1 MTDIHFADPR
11 FPQDAQFALRVEQGT
26 LGPMAP
32 QGSTILC
39 LDIVGDFAP
48 EVGDTVLVKVYGEG
62 EGEDATSGRF
72 ELRRYNGDGAE
83 RLTTPL
89 VGEASAEDD
98 DFIVMGVVLRI
109 EKPVMTPRIA
119 LVH

>member
-1 MTDIHFADPR
+1 MTEMQFADPR
-11 FPQDAQFALRVEQGT
+11 FPREAQFALRVEQGT

-39 LDIVGDFAP
+39 LDIVDDFAP
-48 EVGDTVLVKVYGEG
+48 EEGDTVLVKVYDDA
-62 EGEDATSGRF
+62 EDASGRF
-72 ELRRYNGDGAE
+72 ELRRYNGEGAE

-89 VGEASAEDD
+89 VGKAPAEDD

-109 EKPVMTPRIA
+109 EKPVFTPRIVA
-119 LVH
+119 IH